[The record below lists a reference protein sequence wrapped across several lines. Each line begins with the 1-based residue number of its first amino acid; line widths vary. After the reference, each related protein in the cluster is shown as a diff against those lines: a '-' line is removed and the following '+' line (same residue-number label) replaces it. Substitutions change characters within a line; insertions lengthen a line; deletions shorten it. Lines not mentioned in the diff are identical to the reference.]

1 MGGGDVGRIVGAGD
15 EVDVGEEA
23 FEGTVEGWSIAELV
37 LPVVNFSVR
46 KTVVWGPSSAEFSD
60 AGATDWMESS

>member
-37 LPVVNFSVR
+37 VPIVNFSD
-46 KTVVWGPSSAEFSD
+46 AE
-60 AGATDWMESS
+60 AADWMENS